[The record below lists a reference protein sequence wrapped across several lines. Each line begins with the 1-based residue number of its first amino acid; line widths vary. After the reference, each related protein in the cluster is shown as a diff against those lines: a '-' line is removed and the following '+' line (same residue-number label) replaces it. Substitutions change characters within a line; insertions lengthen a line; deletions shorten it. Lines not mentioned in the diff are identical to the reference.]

1 MFCPEYTA
9 KLTHDGCVGKDK
21 SARHVC
27 SVKGGRRKLKAKS
40 ISLHRRE
47 EPRRNM
53 GSSYPKSEEAC
64 YIPDIYCCDTQH
76 LYSLPLP
83 TSLTLPGIFWLMNL
97 VLNMLSYQNT
107 GARHWSRLEKKQ
119 VRFNSFSFWLLL
131 QSWVGLTTLHYC
143 PLRASDLL
151 GISFSPLLPYISWLV
166 ILLLKQLA
174 DWVLWPLFH
183 VGCLPYTVIP
193 VWIAECMPFRSIY
206 SVLHVAP
213 EVWLEQS
220 LSPQT
225 WTLNVHFLLKR
236 KAHFLQESKEGAVMA
251 TLRRWGRRMVNSRS
265 VWDTQSPGGIDKG
278 KRKRDLGVEEQ
289 LGGLLEC
296 GDLKLIYIMYR
307 NKSTGNIK
315 IKGLRLQN
323 KNQGCLSG

>member
-9 KLTHDGCVGKDK
+9 KPTHDGCVGKDK

-40 ISLHRRE
+40 VSLHTEGRNQGQIWGLATLSQRR
-47 EPRRNM
+47 PVIFQIFIVVTHSIFTPCLFLQT
-53 GSSYPKSEEAC
+53 SS
-64 YIPDIYCCDTQH
+64 
-76 LYSLPLP
+76 
-83 TSLTLPGIFWLMNL
+83 TLPGIFWLMNL

-107 GARHWSRLEKKQ
+107 EAGHWSRLEKKQ

-131 QSWVGLTTLHYC
+131 QSWVGLTILHSC

-151 GISFSPLLPYISWLV
+151 GISFSPLLPYIPWLV

-193 VWIAECMPFRSIY
+193 VWMAECMPFRSIY

-213 EVWLEQS
+213 ELWGLEQS

-225 WTLNVHFLLKR
+225 WTLNVHFLLER
-236 KAHFLQESKEGAVMA
+236 KAHFLQESKEGAVMS
-251 TLRRWGRRMVNSRS
+251 TLRRWGRRMVNSRP
-265 VWDTQSPGGIDKG
+265 VWDTQSPGRIDKG
-278 KRKRDLGVEEQ
+278 KRKRHLGVEEQ
-289 LGGLLEC
+289 TARRTPGMWRPET
-296 GDLKLIYIMYR
+296 DLYYV
-307 NKSTGNIK
+307 
-315 IKGLRLQN
+315 
-323 KNQGCLSG
+323 

>member
-83 TSLTLPGIFWLMNL
+83 TSSTLPGIFWLMNL

-193 VWIAECMPFRSIY
+193 VWMAECMPFRSIY

-220 LSPQT
+220 LKSTDMDSQCPFLTEKESPFPTGIQGRSCDGDT
-225 WTLNVHFLLKR
+225 QKVRQEDGKFKVSLGYPVSRRNRQRKEKKR
-236 KAHFLQESKEGAVMA
+236 F
-251 TLRRWGRRMVNSRS
+251 RGRRTARR
-265 VWDTQSPGGIDKG
+265 TPGMW
-278 KRKRDLGVEEQ
+278 RPETDLYYV
-289 LGGLLEC
+289 
-296 GDLKLIYIMYR
+296 
-307 NKSTGNIK
+307 
-315 IKGLRLQN
+315 
-323 KNQGCLSG
+323 